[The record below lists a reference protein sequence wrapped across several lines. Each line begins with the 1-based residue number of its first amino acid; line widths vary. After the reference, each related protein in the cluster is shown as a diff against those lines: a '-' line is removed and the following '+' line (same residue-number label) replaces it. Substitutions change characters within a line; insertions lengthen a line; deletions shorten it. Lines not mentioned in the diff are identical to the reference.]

1 LLIQSPLLVT
11 KLVKNTE
18 SFANFPTVTKGL
30 QFAMSI
36 INDENKKSKVEK
48 VLENHLKKVWL
59 NEAKKV
65 DAKRKTALG
74 KYYRGYS
81 KKDPTSIFIGSAL
94 N

>member
-1 LLIQSPLLVT
+1 
-11 KLVKNTE
+11 
-18 SFANFPTVTKGL
+18 
-30 QFAMSI
+30 MSI

-59 NEAKKV
+59 NEAKKF

-81 KKDPTSIFIGSAL
+81 KKKPTSIFIGSVL